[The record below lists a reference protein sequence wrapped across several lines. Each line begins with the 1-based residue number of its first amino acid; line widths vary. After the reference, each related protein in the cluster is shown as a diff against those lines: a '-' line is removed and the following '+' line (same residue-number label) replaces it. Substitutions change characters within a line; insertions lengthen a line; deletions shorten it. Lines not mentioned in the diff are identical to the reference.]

1 MSIAHKEQQAITFY
15 QEGMSIKNIVL
26 KTGLTD
32 YKVKKLTEGIQK
44 VRPINTPLAKS
55 VERVFTLA
63 VRPQGIRDYE
73 LHDILH
79 QEYGSTWDTATG
91 KYESNYSGANKAYVK
106 EKVQRRAA
114 QEDCTALFVM
124 DWVDVEAP
132 TTSRKFLEAAAKDVM
147 SRINSHVNEYM
158 ERHSARWT
166 EDSEEAE
173 YARRKQAWAVEHY
186 LLKLAVKGY
195 GGGEPLARLQDR
207 SLTLTDLLEG
217 TPDVPMASGI
227 GDWYRDAPEYYPEP
241 ASNDPFLDH
250 IESQGWLKEVEVRFV

>member
-1 MSIAHKEQQAITFY
+1 MSNTHKEQQAIALR

-44 VRPINTPLAKS
+44 VKPINTPLAKS

-79 QEYGSTWDTATG
+79 QEYGSTWNTATG
-91 KYESNYSGANKAYVK
+91 KYESNYSSANNAYVK
-106 EKVQRRAA
+106 EKVQHRAG
-114 QEDCTALFVM
+114 QENCNALFVM

-132 TTSRKFLEAAAKDVM
+132 TTSRKFLETAAKDVM
-147 SRINSHVNEYM
+147 SRIDSYVNEYM
-158 ERHSARWT
+158 TRHATRWR
-166 EDSEEAE
+166 EDNEEAD
-173 YARRKQAWAVEHY
+173 YARRKQAWAAEHY

-195 GGGEPLARLQDR
+195 GGGEPLTRLQDR

-217 TPDVPMASGI
+217 TPDAPLASGK
-227 GDWYRDAPEYYPEP
+227 GDWYGDAPKYYPEP

-250 IESQGWLKEVEVRFV
+250 VESQSWLKEVEDRFV